1 MASWWRQKKPALR
14 RSGDAP
20 KEKIMK
26 ITLQR
31 GAGMQA
37 RVTALGAAPVSAL
50 AIPEHA
56 GPPVKTFTSPE
67 EKPQ

>member
-1 MASWWRQKKPALR
+1 MARQKKPALR

-20 KEKIMK
+20 KQKIMM
-26 ITLQR
+26 IALQR
-31 GAGMQA
+31 GAGIQA
-37 RVTALGAAPVSAL
+37 GVTASGAAPVSAL

-56 GPPVKTFTSPE
+56 APPGKTFTSPE